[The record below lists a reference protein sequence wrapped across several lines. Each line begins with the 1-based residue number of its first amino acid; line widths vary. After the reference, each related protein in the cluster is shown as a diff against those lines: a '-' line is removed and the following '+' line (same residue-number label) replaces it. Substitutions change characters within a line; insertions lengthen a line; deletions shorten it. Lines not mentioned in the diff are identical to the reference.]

1 MKKKILF
8 MLLLLSFFFIFCF
21 NIKKINV
28 EKENQHINDKVDTNE
43 VSNEVVK
50 SENKEQIEEPKEL
63 EEDINDITIT
73 EEEIKEN
80 KEEVKESNI
89 NNNSGSNHTSNNSG
103 NQNNTPDK
111 SNDSSSK
118 QNNNNKEV
126 NNTVDN
132 DKSNVDIT
140 NGKSDQVT
148 EEVEEDKNN
157 PQEEQPEETSDNSV
171 DIYHLDYPTHKGR
184 IDCTDYNVCME
195 ESLDFYFKYK
205 KSVLNVYYVE
215 VKSNSGKTL
224 GYFTEYVFKDV
235 TYYDYD
241 ECQRKGNEIKNI
253 LSDRVTNYMC
263 SSSGTLTIITDY

>member
-8 MLLLLSFFFIFCF
+8 MLLLLSFFFIPCF

-63 EEDINDITIT
+63 EEEINDITIT

-80 KEEVKESNI
+80 KEEVKESNS
-89 NNNSGSNHTSNNSG
+89 NNNSGSNHTNINSG
-103 NQNNTPDK
+103 NQHNTPDK
-111 SNDSSSK
+111 SNDSFSK

-126 NNTVDN
+126 NNNVDN

-140 NGKSDQVT
+140 NSKSDQVT
-148 EEVEEDKNN
+148 EEVEEDKNDDV
-157 PQEEQPEETSDNSV
+157 EETSDNSV

-235 TYYDYD
+235 TYSDYD

-263 SSSGTLTIITDY
+263 SLSGTLTIITDY